1 MDLLLGLLDCL
12 LLLLLVLLGIL
23 EVGFRTRVF
32 IERGVWG
39 GESGLKRKLVV
50 RVSLGF
56 SLSDP
61 TPGLLSNPNKTKLL
75 TGESN
80 VETHNFFIPMHQCV
94 DKDRTCALC
103 KF

>member
-1 MDLLLGLLDCL
+1 MDLLGVPGLLVFLVL
-12 LLLLLVLLGIL
+12 LLLLLLGRLL
-23 EVGFRTRVF
+23 EVGIRTRV

-39 GESGLKRKLVV
+39 GESGLRRKLVV

-75 TGESN
+75 TGGRK
-80 VETHNFFIPMHQCV
+80 QC
-94 DKDRTCALC
+94 
-103 KF
+103 

>member
-1 MDLLLGLLDCL
+1 MNLLGVPGLLVFLVLLLLLLGLL
-12 LLLLLVLLGIL
+12 L

-50 RVSLGF
+50 RALLGF
-56 SLSDP
+56 SLRDP
-61 TPGLLSNPNKTKLL
+61 TPGL
-75 TGESN
+75 
-80 VETHNFFIPMHQCV
+80 HQCV